1 MVHIHSG
8 MLHSLK
14 KKEFLSCSAVK
25 NLPAVQKMQVQSLDW
40 EYPPE
45 KEMPT
50 HSSILTSEIS
60 WTEEPGELQS
70 MGLQKSQ
77 I

>member
-1 MVHIHSG
+1 MEYYIV
-8 MLHSLK
+8 LK
-14 KKEFLSCSAVK
+14 KNGFPSCSAIK
-25 NLPAVQKMQVQSLDW
+25 NLSAVQKMQVQSLDW
-40 EYPPE
+40 EYPLE

-50 HSSILTSEIS
+50 RSSIPTSEIS